1 MNCRKLS
8 VVIPNYNYESYIA
21 DAIESALNIDWPN
34 VEVIVVDDGS
44 TDNSKAVIERYS
56 RRIRSIYQPNQGQ
69 VGACNTGFA
78 ASTGE
83 MVLFLD
89 SDDFVDPAVA
99 KEADAVWTDD
109 ISKVQFQ
116 MRCVS
121 GDGTPLGSYLPQ
133 YHVVPTAQQVRA
145 WVTTTSAYPTPPGS
159 GNIYSRKYLQKIFPL
174 DHSGGRAADS
184 CCIAAAPFLGDVITV
199 PKPLV
204 SYRIH
209 GKNDGAFSA
218 LDVQRFGREVT
229 RATQLFRYARRVAH
243 GVGIAVPEES
253 IRYSLTLLPY
263 RVASMRLAP
272 SSHPWPED
280 SRLRAARDLIVGC
293 RKPQGLSV
301 RGKSA
306 IALWAVAVLI
316 TPKFLAEKITLWRFA
331 ASSRPR
337 FLMVALKVAGVIR

>member
-21 DAIESALNIDWPN
+21 DAIESALNIDWPD

-89 SDDFVDPAVA
+89 SDDFVDPTVA

-145 WVTTTSAYPTPPGS
+145 WVTATSAYPTPPGS

-229 RATQLFRYARRVAH
+229 RATQLFEYARRVAKSI
-243 GVGIAVPEES
+243 GITVPEDS
-253 IRYSLTLLPY
+253 IRFSLTLLPY
-263 RVASMRLAP
+263 RVASLKLNP
-272 SSHPWPED
+272 LQHPWGHD
-280 SRLRAARDLIVGC
+280 GVSQLVSDLARGM
-293 RKPQGLSV
+293 RRPQGLTM
-301 RGKSA
+301 KSK
-306 IALWAVAVLI
+306 WVVAVWTMAVLLLPQCI
-316 TPKFLAEKITLWRFA
+316 ARRVVLWRFA
-331 ASSRPR
+331 AGARPKA
-337 FLMVALKVAGVIR
+337 LMALLKIAGVVR

>member
-229 RATQLFRYARRVAH
+229 RATQLFEYARRVAKSI
-243 GVGIAVPEES
+243 GITVPEDS
-253 IRYSLTLLPY
+253 IRFSLTLLPY
-263 RVASMRLAP
+263 RVASLKLNP
-272 SSHPWPED
+272 LQHPWGHD
-280 SRLRAARDLIVGC
+280 GVSQLVSDLARGMC
-293 RKPQGLSV
+293 RPQGLTM
-301 RGKSA
+301 KSK
-306 IALWAVAVLI
+306 WVVAVWTMAVLLLPQCI
-316 TPKFLAEKITLWRFA
+316 ARRVVLWRFA
-331 ASSRPR
+331 AGARPKA
-337 FLMVALKVAGVIR
+337 LMALLKIAGVVR